1 MVDRTDSI
9 RRGRIMAHFQRGRQC
24 PPPLRALLLPVAQRV
39 LHTSVD
45 QIHHGSQD
53 GTLGDPG
60 CRDCNRTHNR
70 HSEILLILKI
80 LDVLQ
85 DKQQH
90 QRSCEPDKDARHS
103 LTSLV
108 DVFTSCQIA
117 HAGYHEVGSANLRP
131 TADIG
136 LLRPTPPATP
146 PRPVNRRARHRIHTG
161 PWRSCS

>member
-1 MVDRTDSI
+1 M

-90 QRSCEPDKDARHS
+90 QRSCESDKDARHS
-103 LTSLV
+103 LTSSWMFLQAAKSLMLDTMKSV
-108 DVFTSCQIA
+108 VPIYALPQT
-117 HAGYHEVGSANLRP
+117 
-131 TADIG
+131 
-136 LLRPTPPATP
+136 
-146 PRPVNRRARHRIHTG
+146 
-161 PWRSCS
+161 